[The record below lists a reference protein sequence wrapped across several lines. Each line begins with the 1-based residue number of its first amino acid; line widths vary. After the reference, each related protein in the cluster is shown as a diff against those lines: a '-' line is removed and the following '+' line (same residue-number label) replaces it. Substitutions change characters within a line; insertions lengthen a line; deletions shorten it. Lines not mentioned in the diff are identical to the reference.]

1 MRLVLIILSIIAS
14 LSTVGQNY
22 LGLEGSVPS
31 DWSASD
37 NGLSISGK
45 HFKMG
50 SESLMWDWSEGAQI
64 TITSPAGM
72 ADACKEYKGG
82 MMLWIYNE
90 DPKDADLTFQFK
102 NAAAQVQYHFNY
114 HINFSGW
121 RACWIRFD
129 EDMLGSKVDKNLT
142 TMTIIAPVGKGG
154 GKLFFDR
161 MKFPSSRINDRV
173 TPDAQL
179 DFINPEM
186 NANHWAALWHWHS
199 SYVYEKVLPATM
211 SDDENL
217 AAADIRQRI
226 TNEVD
231 GSAPSSSRI
240 TELQNEYNELNIQRN
255 GGVITGAAFVVKDE
269 ALNSN
274 NDKSFE
280 DIELLL
286 YDMAKAW
293 HHNRQSGFDQMFIDV
308 LDWLY
313 DQGLVVGSGLGTN
326 HHYGY
331 DFRGVPKAIWLMQ
344 DVLKDAGKFQEAFD
358 MIQYWTGVPEI
369 RQLPETENFQGIVDA
384 WNTIVAGRLMAIMLR
399 DDSPEL
405 LRDMRSYTE
414 WMNAVMQYSV
424 GTMGGFKP
432 DGSGFHH
439 GMLYAG
445 YMNGGYAGLGEVL
458 NYVGNTPFNLSEEA
472 RGNFKKALFVHSSYA
487 NLRSIVN
494 SVCGRKPMTQN
505 LGTGS
510 INAFAYLAKASDPI
524 DTECAAEYMRL
535 TKYKKELYNEFKA
548 LGIEAGNAP
557 GGNISLNY
565 GALNLHRRDN
575 WLVAI
580 KGFNKIVTGTEI
592 YTSNNRYGRYQSY
605 GTVQILGT
613 GTTVDAA
620 QSGFKLP
627 GWDWNRF
634 PGATTIH
641 LPYDELNYSGGNLNE
656 RSKNSEF
663 AGACSLN
670 GNGVFGMYLDEND
683 YTNYTDD
690 FVARKSVFSFDNRVI
705 CLGSGISNSNTDYR
719 TETTLFQ
726 TALASQSEKIIIDEN
741 EISQFPY
748 SNDLEVNDPVNL
760 MDAKG
765 NGYYL
770 PGGKIHV
777 TRTNQESRDEKK
789 KTVNYG
795 DFATAWID
803 HGLAPQAAAYEYA
816 ILVQT
821 NASELATFSQ
831 NMQGVDKPYE
841 VIRKDNV
848 AHIVSDRTSYTTAYV
863 MFSADEAISSKHIKG
878 VSYPCL
884 VMAKDE
890 TDETVRLAFADPA
903 INMNVPA
910 GLTGADEAKER
921 KVRVTLNGKYSL
933 NESNEK
939 CRLISSDNDFTV
951 LEFTAIHGLVVEVS
965 LSKAQTTDIDSDDLG
980 YTIYVYPNPV
990 ENSLFIESVQPCTS
1004 LKVCNQAGQLVLSS
1018 AGHTDELDVA
1028 HLSNGLYFLDLNFG
1042 SGKNKVFKFIKK

>member
-1 MRLVLIILSIIAS
+1 MRLVLFILSIIVP
-14 LSTVGQNY
+14 LSTAAQNY
-22 LGLEGSVPS
+22 LGLEGDIPS
-31 DWSASD
+31 NWSASD

-45 HFKMG
+45 HYKMG
-50 SESLMWDWSEGAQI
+50 SESLMWDWSEGAQV
-64 TITSPAGM
+64 TINSPSGM
-72 ADACKEYKGG
+72 ANACKEYKGG

-90 DPKDADLTFQFK
+90 NPKDADLTFQFK
-102 NAAAQVQYHFNY
+102 NAGGQVQYHFNY

-129 EDMLGSKVDKNLT
+129 EDMYGIKSDKNLT
-142 TMTIIAPVGKGG
+142 TMTITAPVGKGG

-186 NANHWAALWHWHS
+186 NANHWAALWHWHN
-199 SYVYEKVLPATM
+199 SYVYEKALPAAM
-211 SDDENL
+211 SDEEKSATAL
-217 AAADIRQRI
+217 IRQRI
-226 TNEVD
+226 TSEVD
-231 GSAPSSSRI
+231 GNAPSSSRI
-240 TELQNEYNELNIQRN
+240 TELENEYNDLNIQRN
-255 GGVITGAAFVVKDE
+255 GSIITGAAFVVKDE
-269 ALNSN
+269 AQNSN

-280 DIELLL
+280 DVELLL

-293 HHNRQSGFDQMFIDV
+293 HHNRQSGFDQKFINV

-313 DQGLVVGSGLGTN
+313 DQGLVVGSGIGTN

-331 DFRGVPKAIWLMQ
+331 DFRGIPKAIWLMQ

-358 MIQYWTGVPEI
+358 MVQYWTGVPEI

-405 LRDMRSYTE
+405 LRDLQSYTE

-472 RGNFKKALFVHSSYA
+472 RGNFKKALFVHSGYA

-548 LGIEAGNAP
+548 LGIKAGNAP
-557 GGNISLNY
+557 TGNVSLNY

-613 GTTVDAA
+613 GTTVSAEK
-620 QSGFKLP
+620 SGFVLA

-641 LPYDELNYSGGNLNE
+641 LPYGLLNYSGGNLNE
-656 RSKNSEF
+656 RSKNAEF
-663 AGACSLN
+663 AGAVSLD
-670 GNGVFGMYLDEND
+670 GSGVFGMYLDENN

-690 FVARKSVFSFDNRVI
+690 FVANKSVFSFENRII
-705 CLGSGISNSNTDYR
+705 CLGSNISNSNGSYR

-726 TALASQSEKIIIDEN
+726 TALGTQSEKIIIDEN

-748 SNDLEVNDPVNL
+748 SDDFNVNDPL
-760 MDAKG
+760 TMMDAKG
-765 NGYYL
+765 NGYYV
-770 PGGKIHV
+770 PHGKIHV
-777 TRTNQESRDEKK
+777 TRSNQESRDEKK
-789 KTVNYG
+789 KTVNNG

-803 HGLAPQAAAYEYA
+803 HGSAPQGADYEYA
-816 ILVQT
+816 VLVQS
-821 NASELATFSQ
+821 NSAELNVFKQ
-831 NMQGVDKPYE
+831 NMQGNDRSYE
-841 VIRKDNV
+841 VIRKDNI
-848 AHIVSDRTSYTTAYV
+848 AHIVADKATSTTGYV
-863 MFSADEAISSKHIKG
+863 MFRADNAISSKHVKG
-878 VSYPCL
+878 VSYACII
-884 VMAKDE
+884 MAKDE
-890 TDETVRLAFADPA
+890 ADESIRLAFADPA
-903 INMNVPA
+903 INMDVPS
-910 GLTGADEAKER
+910 GLTGTDEAKER
-921 KVRVTLNGKYSL
+921 LVRVTLNGKYLL
-933 NESNEK
+933 NEPNDK
-939 CRLISSDNDFTV
+939 CRLLSSDNTSTV
-951 LEFTAIHGLVVEVS
+951 LEFTSIHGLPVEVK
-965 LSKAQTTDIDSDDLG
+965 LTKAQSTDIDNEDMG
-980 YTIYVYPNPV
+980 YRISMYPNPV
-990 ENSLFIESVQPCTS
+990 KNKLYVESDQPFTS
-1004 LKVCNQAGQLVLSS
+1004 LTVCNQAGRLVLSS
-1018 AGHTDELDVA
+1018 AQHTNELDVT
-1028 HLSNGLYFLDLNFG
+1028 HLNKGLYFLDVNFS
-1042 SGKNKVFKFIKK
+1042 SGKSKVFKFIKK